1 MLNTGECVVWLPE
14 SELNASESVLSV
26 GYVECRLS
34 EGKKSWQLIKRK
46 KKCEDMRQASQAESS
61 QEPLA
66 YLG

>member
-1 MLNTGECVVWLPE
+1 MPWINSILYLK
-14 SELNASESVLSV
+14 
-26 GYVECRLS
+26 
-34 EGKKSWQLIKRK
+34 KKSWQLIKRK